1 MQLPRK
7 VPWKNRDELAQVSS
21 WIFNDSNDFEAR
33 KRAVKRLKTWLYAH
47 PSSHPVALSATLNL
61 LSSLLLEASSSP
73 TDPHATRLS
82 LSLSLVRFVNSLV
95 DPLQTGQFARP
106 IAMIAAELGIPGWLV
121 ELRHAGTHEG
131 LPSVEVLREGAEE
144 ALNYLHLA
152 FFLPTLNP
160 QSTSSL
166 LHPQT
171 SDPTSS
177 SSFQGH
183 LSLLPPLLKSYK
195 LLSKSLTKDHSL
207 PSLSLRAVKKD
218 LSGWLDTAER
228 ATGST
233 GDGVRAFVGVL
244 VGGDEELGVLVPVSK
259 KKRSIF
265 TASSP
270 HPPPPLL
277 SLYSPILKS
286 LSKAH
291 PSLPSTLANTILSVI
306 VSQDSEITPQSDSA
320 AETLSSWL
328 VWVFDELLVEGGEER
343 EELISKAIKG
353 VWDNTRAV
361 QLLQVVAS
369 RHPAFE
375 ARLRPVLSVVDP
387 DHVRTL
393 SS

>member
-1 MQLPRK
+1 MYDHPSSPR
-7 VPWKNRDELAQVSS
+7 PCAPCQ
-21 WIFNDSNDFEAR
+21 
-33 KRAVKRLKTWLYAH
+33 LKTWLYAH
-47 PSSHPVALSATLNL
+47 PTSHPVALASTLSL
-61 LSSLLLEASSSP
+61 LSSLLLVSSSPP

-95 DPLQTGQFARP
+95 DPLQTGQYARP

-144 ALNYLHLA
+144 VSLYVVSHELARARAHHLSPPSLLPRSFILQALNYLHLA

-160 QSTSSL
+160 KSTSSL

-228 ATGST
+228 ATGSR
-233 GDGVRAFVGVL
+233 GDGIRAFVGVL

-259 KKRSIF
+259 K
-265 TASSP
+265 
-270 HPPPPLL
+270 
-277 SLYSPILKS
+277 
-286 LSKAH
+286 
-291 PSLPSTLANTILSVI
+291 
-306 VSQDSEITPQSDSA
+306 
-320 AETLSSWL
+320 
-328 VWVFDELLVEGGEER
+328 
-343 EELISKAIKG
+343 
-353 VWDNTRAV
+353 
-361 QLLQVVAS
+361 
-369 RHPAFE
+369 
-375 ARLRPVLSVVDP
+375 
-387 DHVRTL
+387 
-393 SS
+393 